1 MTSETTTPFG
11 GFNEDDK
18 ALVRVPVTF
27 FTQLMPII
35 GDLSQLKLLL
45 YMFWHLE
52 QQESSVRYF
61 TLQELSSDP
70 ALVRMTGGEDEIE
83 DALGK
88 LVELGALIKTKVHG
102 KTAFYYFI
110 NGPQGRAAVDAIESG
125 NWQDAGEQRKPIHM
139 RGEQPN
145 IFKLYEEN
153 IGAITP
159 MMAEILKDDE
169 TAYSN
174 LWIKE
179 AIEIAVTR
187 NARNWKYVQ
196 AILERWQKEG
206 RGNEQNRRD
215 DTQDPSSY
223 RKSWLGRD

>member
-1 MTSETTTPFG
+1 M
-11 GFNEDDK
+11 
-18 ALVRVPVTF
+18 ALIRVPETF
-27 FTQLMPII
+27 FTQLMPLI
-35 GDLSQLKLLL
+35 GDLPHLKLLL

-52 QQESSVRYF
+52 QQESDGRYF
-61 TLQELSSDP
+61 TVDDLASDP
-70 ALVRMTGGEDEIE
+70 ALVRMTGGEDSIHEGL
-83 DALGK
+83 DN
-88 LVELGALIKTKVHG
+88 LVELGVVLKIKVNG
-102 KTAFYYFI
+102 KSAPYYFI
-110 NGPQGRAAVDAIESG
+110 NGPQGRAAVDAIHNG
-125 NWQDAGEQRKPIHM
+125 RWQDAGDQRKPIHM
-139 RGEQPN
+139 RAEQPN

-169 TAYSN
+169 AAYPNS
-174 LWIKE
+174 WIKE

-215 DTQDPSSY
+215 DSQDPSSY
-223 RKSWLGRD
+223 RKSWLGRE